1 MTEKVYFES
10 DFEIAITLPDSVGNR
25 DFTFEFYTSGP
36 RIVKFYRIN
45 GKLSSNLYFDDTGRL
60 TAVFCNHGLRP
71 GKLIGRFRYNN
82 KKDMQSVVRWCSD
95 IELVSNT
102 NVLLDLPELDL
113 IENLPLQDS
122 GGASLEIPVEVIPA
136 DANTK
141 TITTTIIKFSSP
153 ISQADVENIKMIT
166 PNEVLFLG
174 YNGGTYTIS
183 EDKLSIVIDWD
194 FEAIEGEYELRIPK
208 GAFMFENGNSNA
220 VINAKYNVSLAPIE
234 YFTPQ
239 LEPTAGYVTIDSIKR
254 TTIVFPTPIESFDG
268 SNVRFAK
275 NFGSVWYDYAA
286 KGTISDDKLSMTI
299 EWDFAPEV
307 GLTYTLELPVGCIT
321 LDSGAKNNETK
332 IAYTVIQ
339 SVEND

>member
-10 DFEIAITLPDSVGNR
+10 DFEIAITLPDSVGDR
-25 DFTFEFYTSGP
+25 DFTFEFYTSGH

-122 GGASLEIPVEVIPA
+122 GGASLEIPVEVTPSSGE
-136 DANTK
+136 ANTK
-141 TITTTIIKFSSP
+141 TIKTTTLKFRNP
-153 ISQADVENIKMIT
+153 IVSYDVENIKMIH
-166 PNEVLFLG
+166 PNGVAFLG
-174 YNGGTYTIS
+174 YGGGTY
-183 EDKLSIVIDWD
+183 SINGNTMVINWNFD
-194 FEAIEGEYELRIPK
+194 AVEGEYELRIPN
-208 GAFMFENGNSNA
+208 GAFVFENGNSNA

-286 KGTISDDKLSMTI
+286 KGTISDNKLSMTI
-299 EWDFAPEV
+299 EWDFAPEA

-332 IAYTVIQ
+332 IAYTVIK